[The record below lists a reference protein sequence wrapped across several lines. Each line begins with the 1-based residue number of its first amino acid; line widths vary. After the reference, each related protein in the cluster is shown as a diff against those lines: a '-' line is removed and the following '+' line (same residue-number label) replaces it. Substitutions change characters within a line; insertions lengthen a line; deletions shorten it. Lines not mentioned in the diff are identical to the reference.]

1 MGKEILIAMTKDLN
15 LIQKTKE
22 ALLIQGVEKLKIIG
36 FTNVTIHNI
45 LTEEIYILYFSSYL
59 KKISDPKN
67 DNEIIAIKELK
78 SLITNRR
85 EI

>member
-1 MGKEILIAMTKDLN
+1 MNKNLN
-15 LIQKTKE
+15 HIQKTKE

-36 FTNVTIHNI
+36 FANVTIHNI

-67 DNEIIAIKELK
+67 DNEIIAINELK
-78 SLITNRR
+78 SFITKQR

>member
-1 MGKEILIAMTKDLN
+1 LGKEILIAMNKNLN
-15 LIQKTKE
+15 HIQKTKE

-36 FTNVTIHNI
+36 FANVTIHNI

-67 DNEIIAIKELK
+67 DNEIIAINELK
-78 SLITNRR
+78 SFITKQR

>member
-1 MGKEILIAMTKDLN
+1 MGKEILIAMNKNLN
-15 LIQKTKE
+15 HIQKTKE

-36 FTNVTIHNI
+36 FDNVTIHNI

-78 SLITNRR
+78 SFITKRR

>member
-1 MGKEILIAMTKDLN
+1 LGKEILIAMTKDLN

>member
-1 MGKEILIAMTKDLN
+1 MNKNLN
-15 LIQKTKE
+15 HIQKTKE

-36 FTNVTIHNI
+36 FDNVTIHNI

-78 SLITNRR
+78 SFITKRR

>member
-1 MGKEILIAMTKDLN
+1 MGKEILIAMNKNLN
-15 LIQKTKE
+15 HIQKTKE

-36 FTNVTIHNI
+36 FANVTIHNI

-78 SLITNRR
+78 SLITKRR

>member
-1 MGKEILIAMTKDLN
+1 MGKEILIAMNKNLN
-15 LIQKTKE
+15 HIQKTKE

-36 FTNVTIHNI
+36 FANVTIHNI

-67 DNEIIAIKELK
+67 DNEIIAINELK
-78 SLITNRR
+78 SFITKQR